1 MTTIIFVSVTIAMV
15 ALAAFV
21 ASKMKQSGYN
31 QETYTNQVCGNG
43 NF

>member
-1 MTTIIFVSVTIAMV
+1 MTTIIFVSVTIIMV
-15 ALAAFV
+15 ALAAWT
-21 ASKMKQSGYN
+21 ANRMKSEGYN